1 MLTTSPAPGAFRGGT
16 TLTVTFSVPV
26 SRVLLA
32 TVEGGLNLATAP
44 ELDTRV
50 RAELRRRGPHWL
62 VMDLSGL
69 QFLGLQGTAVFERL
83 RRGAAADGTGVILV
97 GLSATGER
105 ALRFTGVLERFPRH
119 TDLPTA
125 LIVAGE
131 GSPEDPPARPTRSA
145 RSVFA
150 RPSAG
155 VSSARGENA
164 CRPHP

>member
-1 MLTTSPAPGAFRGGT
+1 MLTTSLAPGASCGGT
-16 TLTVTFSVPV
+16 TLTVRFSVPV

-50 RAELRRRGPHWL
+50 RAELRRREPHRL

-69 QFLGLQGTAVFERL
+69 EFLGLQGTAVFERL

-97 GLSATGER
+97 GLSAAGER

-119 TDLPTA
+119 TDLPAA
-125 LIVAGE
+125 LIVAGR
-131 GSPEDPPARPTRSA
+131 GHR
-145 RSVFA
+145 

-155 VSSARGENA
+155 PDTSTLRTLDGPSW
-164 CRPHP
+164 

>member
-1 MLTTSPAPGAFRGGT
+1 MLTTSLEPGASRGGT
-16 TLTVTFSVPV
+16 TLTVKFSVPV

-69 QFLGLQGTAVFERL
+69 QFLGLQGTAVFERQ
-83 RRGAAADGTGVILV
+83 RRGAA
-97 GLSATGER
+97 
-105 ALRFTGVLERFPRH
+105 
-119 TDLPTA
+119 
-125 LIVAGE
+125 
-131 GSPEDPPARPTRSA
+131 
-145 RSVFA
+145 
-150 RPSAG
+150 AG